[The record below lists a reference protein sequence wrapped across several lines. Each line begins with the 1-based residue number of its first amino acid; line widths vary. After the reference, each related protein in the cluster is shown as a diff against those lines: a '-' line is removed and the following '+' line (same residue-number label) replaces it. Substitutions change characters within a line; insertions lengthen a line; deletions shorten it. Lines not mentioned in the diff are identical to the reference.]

1 MEKLQ
6 KEQKD
11 YRRFQW
17 NISNLERLKHISVVN
32 MYVKK
37 KSLRSTTQQIKK
49 AAPAHKKVSQ
59 QLQVLEKAQM
69 EAQQKLAKLKYTP
82 DAKVQKQRQA
92 DMLQCEIQTLRDRK
106 QRVSVPAKFNYV
118 FLSFFSLF
126 LSLSLSKKQPICA

>member
-1 MEKLQ
+1 MLNEEITASLEKLQ

-11 YRRFQW
+11 YRRFQ
-17 NISNLERLKHISVVN
+17 SNASKLERLKHISVAS

-49 AAPAHKKVSQ
+49 AGPARKKISQ

-82 DAKVQKQRQA
+82 NAKVQKQRQA
-92 DMLQCEIQTLRDRK
+92 DMLQREIQTLRDRK
-106 QRVSVPAKFNYV
+106 RRVSAPAKFN
-118 FLSFFSLF
+118 
-126 LSLSLSKKQPICA
+126 